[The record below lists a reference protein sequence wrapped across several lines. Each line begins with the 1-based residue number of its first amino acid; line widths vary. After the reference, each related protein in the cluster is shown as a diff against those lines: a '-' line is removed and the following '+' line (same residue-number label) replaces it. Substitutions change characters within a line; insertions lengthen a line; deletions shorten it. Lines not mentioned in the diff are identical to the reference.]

1 MNSAGS
7 RPTTDLKTTDFENL
21 PAVLTTREVI
31 MNISPARA
39 YAMAWDQLDS
49 EVRAER
55 HLGVQDVTVRPLAS
69 TGLVQ
74 NLEFVGPNRTDWFNG
89 CVARYYD
96 LNTIAST
103 LSVP

>member
-1 MNSAGS
+1 
-7 RPTTDLKTTDFENL
+7 
-21 PAVLTTREVI
+21 
-31 MNISPARA
+31 MNIPPARA
-39 YAMAWDQLDS
+39 YATAWDQLDS

-55 HLGVQDVTVRPLAS
+55 NQGVQDVTVRPLAS
-69 TGLVQ
+69 TGMVQ
-74 NLEFVGPNRTDWFNG
+74 NLEFVGPNRNDWFNA